1 MRLALLSDIHGNFEA
16 LRAVLDDIRRIGVDR
31 IVCLGDTVGYGP
43 DPGACLDLIGE
54 WADVEVLG
62 NHDLAASTPSYDR
75 AFAEPAR
82 LSLEHTRELL
92 MPRHIERLTLV
103 PERIVEDELAFAHA
117 SFAGRFE
124 YLYAKPAAA
133 RSLAA
138 LREFGAAIGA
148 VGHTHL
154 PSIFSEPSDSPGI
167 ANDLDTTDC
176 AWVNARRIDADR
188 PVRLPEGERVI
199 VNPGSVGQ
207 PRDRNPL
214 ASWGLL
220 DLYKRTFRVH
230 RVAYDINEVSLRIA
244 AMGLPEFLGERLR
257 VGV

>member
-16 LRAVLDDIRRIGVDR
+16 LRCVLADIRRVGADR

-54 WADVEVLG
+54 WADIEVLG
-62 NHDLAASTPSYDR
+62 NHDLAARQPGHDH
-75 AFAEPAR
+75 AFADPAR

-92 MPRHIERLTLV
+92 MPRHVQRLQAIPEKATLDGV
-103 PERIVEDELAFAHA
+103 GLAHA

-124 YLYAKPAAA
+124 YLYGKAAA
-133 RSLAA
+133 WRSLEAMSS
-138 LREFGAAIGA
+138 LGLMVGA

-154 PSIFSEPSDSPGI
+154 PSIFAAAARDPDDTQIEDPEFSMVAASRIESDQ
-167 ANDLDTTDC
+167 
-176 AWVNARRIDADR
+176 
-188 PVRLPEGERVI
+188 PVRLPAGMRVI

-220 DLYKRTFRVH
+220 DARKRSFTVH
-230 RVAYDINEVSLRIA
+230 RVVYDIDEVNLRMQA
-244 AMGLPEFLGERLR
+244 LGLPEFLGERLR

>member
-16 LRAVLDDIRRIGVDR
+16 LKGVLSDIRRVGADR

-43 DPGACLDLIGE
+43 DPGACLDMIGE
-54 WADVEVLG
+54 WADFEVLG
-62 NHDLAASTPSYDR
+62 NHDLATGTPGYER

-82 LSLEHTRELL
+82 LSLEHTRDLL
-92 MPRHIERLTLV
+92 MPRHIERLGMI
-103 PERIVEDELAFAHA
+103 PERVVQFGVAFAHA

-138 LREFGAAIGA
+138 LRGLDAGIGA

-154 PSIFSEPSDSPGI
+154 PSIFSAPDHALDE
-167 ANDLDTTDC
+167 AAFNDPEFSLVT
-176 AWVNARRIDADR
+176 ASRIDADR
-188 PVRLPEGERVI
+188 AVRLPEAGRII

-220 DLYKRTFRVH
+220 DLESRTFRVY
-230 RVAYDINEVSLRIA
+230 RVPYDINEVSLRMQA
-244 AMGLPEFLGERLR
+244 LGLPEFLGERLR
-257 VGV
+257 AGV